1 MQLSINWKRIGKKI
15 GQIRLICPILFMY
28 VILYYLLL

>member
-1 MQLSINWKRIGKKI
+1 MQLSINRECIDKKI